1 MILLH
6 GYGGSNLH
14 YSKMYSELIKH
25 FKVFSIDL
33 PGMGLSSK
41 ADINMNSFDEALNF
55 FLGTIS
61 NYITEIS

>member
-14 YSKMYSELIKH
+14 YSRMYKELIKK

-41 ADINMNSFDEALNF
+41 ADI
-55 FLGTIS
+55 
-61 NYITEIS
+61 